1 MKFAHLADTH
11 LGRQKDEKLRII
23 EKQIFEKTVDT
34 ILKNDVEF
42 VLIAGDFFDVNIPD
56 METQKFTFEQF
67 KKFKNKDIP
76 IYVIYGS
83 HDFSPNSTAVIDLL
97 NSSDFFTKITL
108 AENKE
113 DKISLKF
120 FVDPKYFS

>member
-1 MKFAHLADTH
+1 M
-11 LGRQKDEKLRII
+11 GRQKDEKLRII

-67 KKFKNKDIP
+67 KKFKDKNIP

-83 HDFSPNSTAVIDLL
+83 HDFSPNSTAAIDLL
-97 NSSDFFTKITL
+97 NSSGFFTKITL
-108 AENKE
+108 TES
-113 DKISLKF
+113 D
-120 FVDPKYFS
+120 